1 MLYYWIVEISKDF
14 KLGKIAF
21 RKTVKNNGKGL
32 KATGIVETTMATKI
46 FVECKSCPPIKKV
59 SECYEYWS
67 LQTYFRVT
75 CILSL
80 VLNSVRQ
87 KSGAMIFYIMGF

>member
-21 RKTVKNNGKGL
+21 RKTLKNNGKGL

-46 FVECKSCPPIKKV
+46 FVECKSCPSIKKV
-59 SECYEYWS
+59 SYPF
-67 LQTYFRVT
+67 LNHFRRVH
-75 CILSL
+75 L
-80 VLNSVRQ
+80 
-87 KSGAMIFYIMGF
+87 